1 MVGHI
6 SCRTGIP
13 GIKNIADH
21 IRLILA
27 GNKENKILR
36 SKQKAAGHGYAF
48 LPIIG
53 IDTHL
58 IRMKGRKQIFLP
70 RKDRGGMPVVSSTE
84 QNDIEGREATPKRNR
99 AANQRRIVLC
109 FNLRAVHSIFALYL
123 YYNQSCEK
131 KQVFFMAIPHKDRAS
146 DA

>member
-36 SKQKAAGHGYAF
+36 SKQ
-48 LPIIG
+48 
-53 IDTHL
+53 
-58 IRMKGRKQIFLP
+58 RQ
-70 RKDRGGMPVVSSTE
+70 PV
-84 QNDIEGREATPKRNR
+84 
-99 AANQRRIVLC
+99 
-109 FNLRAVHSIFALYL
+109 
-123 YYNQSCEK
+123 
-131 KQVFFMAIPHKDRAS
+131 MAMRFCPL
-146 DA
+146 

>member
-84 QNDIEGREATPKRNR
+84 QNDIEGREATPKAEPCGKPASNSS
-99 AANQRRIVLC
+99 L
-109 FNLRAVHSIFALYL
+109 L
-123 YYNQSCEK
+123 QS
-131 KQVFFMAIPHKDRAS
+131 PGGSLHK
-146 DA
+146 

>member
-84 QNDIEGREATPKRNR
+84 QNKVFSGSRSIIAIKCSIN
-99 AANQRRIVLC
+99 AC
-109 FNLRAVHSIFALYL
+109 AVAVA
-123 YYNQSCEK
+123 EW
-131 KQVFFMAIPHKDRAS
+131 
-146 DA
+146 

>member
-70 RKDRGGMPVVSSTE
+70 RKDRGGMPASPAPSKTTSKA
-84 QNDIEGREATPKRNR
+84 GKPP
-99 AANQRRIVLC
+99 
-109 FNLRAVHSIFALYL
+109 
-123 YYNQSCEK
+123 QSGTVRQTSVE
-131 KQVFFMAIPHKDRAS
+131 
-146 DA
+146 

>member
-84 QNDIEGREATPKRNR
+84 QNDIEGRKPP
-99 AANQRRIVLC
+99 
-109 FNLRAVHSIFALYL
+109 
-123 YYNQSCEK
+123 QSGTVRQTSVE
-131 KQVFFMAIPHKDRAS
+131 
-146 DA
+146 